1 MFTLAQSLFLQLF
14 KSSLKYSYYPG
25 SFQIAPIT
33 MSHNT
38 DKSKNKTLPYQPLS
52 LTSCITVKL
61 NNIFTELLSPIHSVP
76 PSSPLRLILFIIC
89 L

>member
-14 KSSLKYSYYPG
+14 KSSLKYSYYG
-25 SFQIAPIT
+25 SFQIALIT

-38 DKSKNKTLPYQPLS
+38 DKSKNKALPYQPLS

-61 NNIFTELLSPIHSVP
+61 DNIFTELISPIHSVP
-76 PSSPLRLILFIIC
+76 PGSPLRPILFIIC